1 MRGNEVKSSKWSDA
15 SVVFDNGEF
24 SAVWGRYDNGKR
36 KVLGLRWN
44 YGEGEIGFPSSSGHP
59 TWFVVPSEI
68 TGAVLASL
76 LERVYKGGP
85 SIGEADTLALAY
97 KDYSQQIP
105 RREPML
111 AVALYAAANNGKTK
125 TLNALIRLLLE
136 AKGEMLEEIKLGGED
151 RQVVLNYDGR
161 IVGVGTG
168 RDLGEAVKENF
179 AFFKKHG
186 CDIVFCATRKR
197 SDSSSWEAFWNDTAE
212 MGIRHEAVEKDY
224 APVGA
229 TEAEQETV
237 NTNQAR
243 CLMETFL

>member
-1 MRGNEVKSSKWSDA
+1 MKGNEVKSSKWSDA
-15 SVVFDNGEF
+15 SVVFDDGEF
-24 SAVWGRYDNGKR
+24 STIWGRYDDGKR

-85 SIGEADTLALAY
+85 SIGDADALALAY

-105 RREPML
+105 SREPML

-125 TLNALIRLLLE
+125 TLNALIRLLLAAE
-136 AKGEMLEEIKLGGED
+136 GEMLEEIKLGGED

-168 RDLGEAVKENF
+168 GDLGGVVSENF
-179 AFFKKHG
+179 KFFKKHR

-197 SDSSSWEAFWNDTAE
+197 SDSSSWEAFWNDTAK
-212 MGIRHEAVEKDY
+212 MGVRYEAIEKDY
-224 APVGA
+224 AHAGA

-237 NTNQAR
+237 NTYQAR
-243 CLMETFL
+243 CLMGTFL